1 MPKQLKQLPKQ
12 PKKKL
17 RSLNKAPWPILER
30 RNSMENMYY
39 DLAQWSGQTILDI
52 RKQAQDD
59 DRVTQHKYY
68 NIEIDPDQNYMAS
81 IIYEDITDLTAL
93 YIEEIIY
100 PINRD

>member
-1 MPKQLKQLPKQ
+1 
-12 PKKKL
+12 
-17 RSLNKAPWPILER
+17 
-30 RNSMENMYY
+30 MENNYY
-39 DLAQWSGQTILDI
+39 NLVQRYGQTIIDI

-68 NIEIDPDQNYMAS
+68 NIEIDPDQYYMAS
-81 IIYEDITDLTAL
+81 IIYEDITDLTAI